1 MSHST
6 LEVPSSSESA
16 PRRSTSQ
23 KNFEFLV
30 LSEIFFFEGFVGWN
44 EEFLGLSHSKTDMRM
59 IDAVI
64 FMMLVLVVQC
74 NKRISN
80 GMDENVLVK
89 MEIEREIALLR
100 FAHYRISHTSNRRRI
115 FI

>member
-1 MSHST
+1 
-6 LEVPSSSESA
+6 
-16 PRRSTSQ
+16 
-23 KNFEFLV
+23 
-30 LSEIFFFEGFVGWN
+30 
-44 EEFLGLSHSKTDMRM
+44 MRM

-100 FAHYRISHTSNRRRI
+100 FATDEKSVDVRKLLIRV
-115 FI
+115 